1 VSGERPDVL
10 SSFWAP
16 VCAVGSHGP
25 AGPNAQISVSV
36 FGASIVP
43 EQPRLIAGLYK
54 TNFTTGLVEAAGT
67 LAISLLGERQAALL
81 ERLGIE
87 SGRDGDKMAGL
98 DFRLTAS
105 GDPYFPDAAALID
118 CRVIDAMDAGDALF
132 FLCAVT
138 DRCWLTDQ
146 EPLDR
151 FRAIALA
158 GARFWERWPEKQAT
172 ERAISRTVMRW

>member
-1 VSGERPDVL
+1 MTVERPDVL

-25 AGPNAQISVSV
+25 GGPNAQVSVSV

-43 EQPRLIAGLYK
+43 EQPRLLAGLYK
-54 TNFTTGLVEAAGT
+54 TNYTTALVEAAGT
-67 LAISLLGERQAALL
+67 LAISVLGERQAALL
-81 ERLGIE
+81 ERLGID
-87 SGRDGDKMAGL
+87 SGHDTSKLAGL
-98 DFRLTAS
+98 DYQLTPA
-105 GDPYFPDAAALID
+105 GDPYFPDSAALID
-118 CRVIDAMDAGDALF
+118 CRVIDALDGGDALF

-138 DRCWLTDQ
+138 DRRWLTEQ

-158 GARFWERWPEKQAT
+158 GPGFWTRWPEKQAR
-172 ERAISRTVMRW
+172 ERAASRAVMRW